1 MKKLK
6 LILIYSIL
14 TFSLFSQ
21 NNKPISIFFETNS
34 KELRTTSHNYATP
47 LILNTNNI
55 RQIINDN
62 LDSLTIQL
70 PTPEGVKILNLIK
83 MQIYVD
89 NPKIYSECNTIY
101 EPQSLIYSGKVQGN
115 DSAFASIVI
124 NDNSFQTYIMGDGE
138 GWIFGPVEKGFHGV
152 WHELD
157 VKQTKE
163 FKCVLPNEE
172 EFFKETPMFEYAQEK
187 SNKIKVITMYFEADY
202 DMIEKLGSGKEV
214 IKFIE
219 NIFAQTH
226 LIYLKE
232 GVNIKIARF
241 KLWDRPSGYNYDG
254 INMLYS
260 FANQFKS
267 EDQLPETFGQLV
279 SLRDGLGVAFLSSLC
294 DIAKWRTSYA
304 GLDMETGIFPNYSWN
319 TTVMTHEIGH
329 LLGSPHTHACWWNGN
344 GTALDGCWFVE
355 QSGPVKCPELDVTP
369 ETKGTIMSY
378 CHLNSKVGINYKWG
392 FGDQPGNKIR
402 RNIAEAICLP
412 LIEAPYDC
420 SSNDSTYSKIKIEID
435 KNKFFEDFY
444 YSIKQDGVTVVEYNP
459 KQKMITNDTTI
470 CLKTDSCFIL
480 TLKHNAKSPYL
491 NKINFRI
498 LKGFDTLFQ
507 VNNVY
512 IINDTITICPNI
524 EDIDDKVADG
534 NIPNYFSSNIHNSND
549 FNLSKDNKWI
559 LYNILGV
566 QTSKGVGEFK
576 LNIEENR
583 FETGLYLLT
592 VDGIFY
598 RKIFI
603 KKED

>member
-1 MKKLK
+1 
-6 LILIYSIL
+6 
-14 TFSLFSQ
+14 
-21 NNKPISIFFETNS
+21 
-34 KELRTTSHNYATP
+34 
-47 LILNTNNI
+47 
-55 RQIINDN
+55 
-62 LDSLTIQL
+62 
-70 PTPEGVKILNLIK
+70 
-83 MQIYVD
+83 
-89 NPKIYSECNTIY
+89 
-101 EPQSLIYSGKVQGN
+101 
-115 DSAFASIVI
+115 
-124 NDNSFQTYIMGDGE
+124 
-138 GWIFGPVEKGFHGV
+138 
-152 WHELD
+152 
-157 VKQTKE
+157 
-163 FKCVLPNEE
+163 LPNEE
-172 EFFKETPMFEYAQEK
+172 EFFKETPMLEYSQEK

-304 GLDMETGIFPNYSWN
+304 GLDMESGVFPNYSWN

-355 QSGPVKCPELDVTP
+355 QTGPVKCPELDVTP

-378 CHLNSKVGINYKWG
+378 CHLNTKVGINYKWG
-392 FGDQPGNKIR
+392 FGEQPGNKIR
-402 RNIAEAICLP
+402 RNIGEAICLP

-420 SSNDSTYSKIKIEID
+420 SGNDSTYSKIKIEID

-444 YSIKQDGVTVVEYNP
+444 YSIKQNGVIVVVYN
-459 KQKMITNDTTI
+459 KNIKKLSTDTII
-470 CLKTDSCFIL
+470 CLKTDSCFTL

-498 LKGFDTLFQ
+498 LNGFDTLFQ
-507 VNNVY
+507 VNDVY

-524 EDIDDKVADG
+524 EDKKYTDRVI
-534 NIPNYFSSNIHNSND
+534 YNSNRD
-549 FNLSKDNKWI
+549 NNVYVSILPSDRWVLFNFLGQKVLEGIGQFNLN
-559 LYNILGV
+559 N
-566 QTSKGVGEFK
+566 
-576 LNIEENR
+576 EETR
-583 FETGLYLLT
+583 FETGLYFLT
-592 VDGIFY
+592 KNGLFY
-598 RKIFI
+598 KKIFI
-603 KKED
+603 KKIN

>member
-34 KELRTTSHNYATP
+34 KELRSTTHNYATP
-47 LILNTNNI
+47 LILNKNI
-55 RQIINDN
+55 IREIINND

-70 PTPEGVKILNLIK
+70 PTPEGIKILNLTK

-89 NPKIYSECNTIY
+89 NPKIYSECNAIY

-115 DSAFASIVI
+115 DSAFASVVI

-172 EFFKETPMFEYAQEK
+172 EFFKESQMFEYAQEK

-226 LIYLKE
+226 LIYLRE

-254 INMLYS
+254 TNMLYS

-267 EDQLPETFGQLV
+267 EEQLPETFGQLV
-279 SLRDGLGVAFLSSLC
+279 SLRDGLGVAFLKSLC
-294 DIAKWRTSYA
+294 DIARWRTSYA
-304 GLDMETGIFPNYSWN
+304 GLDMETGLFPNYSWN

-355 QSGPVKCPELDVTP
+355 QTGPVKCPELEVTP

-378 CHLNSKVGINYKWG
+378 CHLNPKVGINYKWG
-392 FGDQPGNKIR
+392 FGEQPGNKIR

-412 LIEAPYDC
+412 LVDAPRDC
-420 SSNDSTYSKIKIEID
+420 NANDSTYSKIKIEID

-444 YSIKQDGVTVVEYNP
+444 YSIKQDGVTVVEYN
-459 KQKMITNDTTI
+459 KNVKKLSIDTII
-470 CLKTDSCFIL
+470 CLKIDSCFTL

-498 LKGFDTLFQ
+498 LNGFDTLFQ
-507 VNNVY
+507 VNDVY
-512 IINDTITICPNI
+512 IINDTITICTNKQNK
-524 EDIDDKVADG
+524 DDKVTNDYLSV
-534 NIPNYFSSNIHNSND
+534 NTNNNFHNNNYINS
-549 FNLSKDNKWI
+549 SKDNKWV
-559 LYNILGV
+559 LYNLLGIE
-566 QTSKGVGEFK
+566 TSSGVGQFK
-576 LNIEENR
+576 IDRENNI
-583 FETGLYLLT
+583 FETGLYILII
-592 VDGIFY
+592 DGFFY
-598 RKIFI
+598 KKIFI
-603 KKED
+603 KKDK

>member
-1 MKKLK
+1 MKKLT

-14 TFSLFSQ
+14 SFSLFSQ
-21 NNKPISIFFETNS
+21 QNKPIPIFFETTS

-47 LILNTNNI
+47 LILHKSNI

-70 PTPEGVKILNLIK
+70 PTPEGVKILNLTK

-115 DSAFASIVI
+115 DSAFASVVI

-138 GWIFGPVEKGFHGV
+138 GWIFGPVERGFHGV

-157 VKQTKE
+157 VKHTKE
-163 FKCVLPNEE
+163 FKCILPNEQ
-172 EFFKETPMFEYAQEK
+172 EFFKEVPMLEYAQEK
-187 SNKIKVITMYFEADY
+187 SNKIKAITMYFEADY

-226 LIYLKE
+226 LIYLRE

-254 INMLYS
+254 VNMLYA

-267 EDQLPETFGQLV
+267 EVQLPETFGQLV
-279 SLRDGLGVAFLSSLC
+279 SLRGGLGVAFVNSIC

-304 GLDMETGIFPNYSWN
+304 GLNVESGMFPNYSWN

-355 QSGPVKCPELDVTP
+355 QSGPVKCPEIDVTP

-392 FGDQPGNKIR
+392 FGAQPGNLIR
-402 RNIAEAICLP
+402 KNIAEAICLP
-412 LIEAPYDC
+412 LIGAPYDC
-420 SSNDSTYSKIKIEID
+420 NANDSTYSKIKVEIE

-444 YSIKQDGVTVVEYNP
+444 YSIKQNGITLVEYNP
-459 KQKMITNDTTI
+459 NQKRMTNDTII
-470 CLKTDSCFIL
+470 CLKKDSCFTL
-480 TLKHNAKSPYL
+480 VLKHNAKTPYL

-498 LKGFDTLFQ
+498 LNGFDTLFQ
-507 VNNVY
+507 VNNVH
-512 IINDTITICPNI
+512 IINDTITICANKKYK
-524 EDIDDKVADG
+524 DDKITDDIIPAYHSN
-534 NIPNYFSSNIHNSND
+534 NIYNHND
-549 FNLSKDNKWI
+549 FNLSGGNKWV
-559 LYNILGV
+559 LYNILGI
-566 QTSKGVGEFK
+566 QASQGIGNFN
-576 LNIEENR
+576 LNVEENR
-583 FETGLYLLT
+583 FETGIYILI
-592 VDGIFY
+592 VDNVFFH
-598 RKIFI
+598 KIFI

>member
-47 LILNTNNI
+47 LILNKNI
-55 RQIINDN
+55 IREIINND

-70 PTPEGVKILNLIK
+70 PTPEGVKILNLTK
-83 MQIYVD
+83 MEIYVD
-89 NPKIYSECNTIY
+89 NPKIYSECNAIY

-157 VKQTKE
+157 VKQTKN

-172 EFFKETPMFEYAQEK
+172 EFFKETQMFEYAQEK

-202 DMIEKLGSGKEV
+202 DMIETLGSGKEV

-254 INMLYS
+254 TNMLYS

-294 DIAKWRTSYA
+294 DIARWRTSYA
-304 GLDMETGIFPNYSWN
+304 GLDMEPGVFPNYSWN

-355 QSGPVKCPELDVTP
+355 QTGPVKCPELEVTS

-378 CHLNSKVGINYKWG
+378 CHLNPKVGINYKWG
-392 FGDQPGNKIR
+392 FGEQPGNKIR

-412 LIEAPYDC
+412 LVDAPRDC
-420 SSNDSTYSKIKIEID
+420 NANDSTYSRIKIEID

-444 YSIKQDGVTVVEYNP
+444 YNVQQNGITIVEYNP
-459 KQKMITNDTTI
+459 NQKRITNDTTI
-470 CLKTDSCFIL
+470 CLKIDSCFTL
-480 TLKHNAKSPYL
+480 TLKHKAKSPYK

-498 LKGFDTLFQ
+498 LNGFDTIFQ
-507 VNNVY
+507 INDVY
-512 IINDTITICPNI
+512 IIDETITICSNKQHKYDKITNDYLSINI
-524 EDIDDKVADG
+524 ID
-534 NIPNYFSSNIHNSND
+534 NFYNSSYINPSEGD
-549 FNLSKDNKWI
+549 KWI
-559 LYNILGV
+559 LYNLLGI
-566 QTSKGVGEFK
+566 QTSSGVGQFK
-576 LNIEENR
+576 INLENNN
-583 FETGLYLLT
+583 FETGLYILT
-592 VDGIFY
+592 INGKFY
-598 RKIFI
+598 KKMFI
-603 KKED
+603 KKVE

>member
-1 MKKLK
+1 MKKLS
-6 LILIYSIL
+6 LILICSIL
-14 TFSLFSQ
+14 SFSLFSQ
-21 NNKPISIFFETNS
+21 GNKAISIFFETNS

-47 LILNTNNI
+47 LILNKNI
-55 RQIINDN
+55 IREIINNN

-70 PTPEGVKILNLIK
+70 PTPEGVKVLKLTK

-89 NPKIYSECNTIY
+89 NPKIYSECNAIF

-115 DSAFASIVI
+115 DSAFASVVI
-124 NDNSFQTYIMGDGE
+124 NDNSFQTYIMGNGE

-163 FKCVLPNEE
+163 FKCVLPNEK
-172 EFFKETPMFEYAQEK
+172 EFFEKNQIGKFTQEK
-187 SNKIKVITMYFEADY
+187 SNKIKIITMYFEADY

-214 IKFIE
+214 IKYIE

-226 LIYLKE
+226 LIYLRE

-254 INMLYS
+254 INMLYAFS
-260 FANQFKS
+260 SQFKS
-267 EDQLPETFGQLV
+267 EEQLPETFGQLV
-279 SLRDGLGVAFLSSLC
+279 SLRSGLGVAWLHSLC
-294 DIAKWRTSYA
+294 DIAKYRTSYA

-355 QSGPVKCPELDVTP
+355 QTSNVICPQPTLTP

-378 CHLNSKVGINYKWG
+378 CHLNQEVGINYKWG
-392 FGDQPGNKIR
+392 FGEQPGNSIR
-402 RNIAEAICLP
+402 KHIAEAICLP

-420 SSNDSTYSKIKIEID
+420 SKGDSTYSTIKIEVD

-444 YSIKQDGVTVVEYNP
+444 YNIKQDGVTIFDYN
-459 KQKMITNDTTI
+459 KNIKRILVDTTI
-470 CLKTDSCFIL
+470 CLKTDSCFTL
-480 TLKHNAKSPYL
+480 TLKHNAKAPYI

-512 IINDTITICPNI
+512 IINKTITICPN
-524 EDIDDKVADG
+524 DKDTNAFL
-534 NIPNYFSSNIHNSND
+534 PTYNIHNIHNNND
-549 FNLSKDNKWI
+549 FNLSRDNKWV

-566 QTSKGVGEFK
+566 EASRGIGEFK
-576 LNIEENR
+576 LNVEENR
-583 FETGLYLLT
+583 FETGLYILT
-592 VDGIFY
+592 VDGVFHN
-598 RKIFI
+598 KIFI
-603 KKED
+603 KKEQ

>member
-34 KELRTTSHNYATP
+34 KELRSTTHNYATP
-47 LILNTNNI
+47 LILNKNI
-55 RQIINDN
+55 IREIINND

-70 PTPEGVKILNLIK
+70 PTPEGIKILNLTK

-89 NPKIYSECNTIY
+89 NPKIYSECNAIY

-115 DSAFASIVI
+115 DSAFASVVI

-172 EFFKETPMFEYAQEK
+172 EFFKESQMFEYAQEK

-226 LIYLKE
+226 LIYLRE

-254 INMLYS
+254 TNMLYS

-267 EDQLPETFGQLV
+267 EEQLPETFGQLV
-279 SLRDGLGVAFLSSLC
+279 SLRDGLGVAFLKSLC
-294 DIAKWRTSYA
+294 DIARWRTSYA
-304 GLDMETGIFPNYSWN
+304 GLDMETGLFPNYSWN

-355 QSGPVKCPELDVTP
+355 QTGPVKCPELEVTP

-378 CHLNSKVGINYKWG
+378 CHLNPKVGINYKWG
-392 FGDQPGNKIR
+392 FGEQPGNKIR

-412 LIEAPYDC
+412 LVDAPRDC
-420 SSNDSTYSKIKIEID
+420 NANDSTYSKIKIEID

-444 YSIKQDGVTVVEYNP
+444 YSIKQDGVTIVEYN
-459 KQKMITNDTTI
+459 KNVKKLSIDTII
-470 CLKTDSCFIL
+470 CLKIDSCFTL

-498 LKGFDTLFQ
+498 LNGFDTLFQ
-507 VNNVY
+507 VNDVY
-512 IINDTITICPNI
+512 IINDTITICTNKQNK
-524 EDIDDKVADG
+524 DDKVTNDYLSV
-534 NIPNYFSSNIHNSND
+534 NTNNNFHNNNYINS
-549 FNLSKDNKWI
+549 SKDNKWV
-559 LYNILGV
+559 LYNLLGIE
-566 QTSKGVGEFK
+566 TSSGVGQFK
-576 LNIEENR
+576 IDRENNI
-583 FETGLYLLT
+583 FETGLYILII
-592 VDGIFY
+592 DGFFY
-598 RKIFI
+598 KKIFI
-603 KKED
+603 KKDK